1 MVDRPRVWEPEDCVF
16 PQDAMNGTPPFILVR
31 KAPNGDESWDGVS
44 PPNRATYSIALV
56 TWKDEPRLAVRFDG
70 DEEHP
75 NGVPSSNSWPSWF
88 ILPRPLQAL
97 LLLNGRLV
105 NDEAAHFAR
114 RVVELAGPDPAAQ
127 IRVAYELALTRPA
140 TVEEIQQALD
150 FLKSVPEGERSDDGL
165 VGFCHVLFNLNE
177 FVYVD

>member
-16 PQDAMNGTPPFILVR
+16 PQDAMNGTSPFILVR

-88 ILPRPLQAL
+88 IMPRPLQAL
-97 LLLNGRLV
+97 LLPAIPLEFHALVLNAFSGSMSEQIR
-105 NDEAAHFAR
+105 
-114 RVVELAGPDPAAQ
+114 PAA
-127 IRVAYELALTRPA
+127 
-140 TVEEIQQALD
+140 
-150 FLKSVPEGERSDDGL
+150 
-165 VGFCHVLFNLNE
+165 
-177 FVYVD
+177 